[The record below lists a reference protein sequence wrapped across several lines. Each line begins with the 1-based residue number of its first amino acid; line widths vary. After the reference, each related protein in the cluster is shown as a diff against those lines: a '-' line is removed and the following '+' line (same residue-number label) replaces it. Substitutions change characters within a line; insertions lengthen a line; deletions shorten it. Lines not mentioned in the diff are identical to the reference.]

1 MEKSTMGLDIQGEI
15 DKVNGKD
22 LSYNE
27 FADNYLAKNR
37 PVLLTGLMEDWRAC
51 RDWVTADGLPNLEF
65 FSTHFAKSRVQVADC
80 GTREFS
86 DQKRVEMTVAEF
98 IDHWINKDGLTEG
111 SGESVLYLKDWHFVK
126 EFPDYVPYKTPLFF
140 CDDWLNLYLDHYHMH
155 KDPDTYQ
162 DSNNISCSDYRFVY
176 MGAKG
181 SWTPFHA
188 DVFRSYSWSANV
200 CGRKKW
206 FFLSPDQSH
215 LAFDRHVNE
224 LNLKTSVYDILDD
237 VNDAK
242 YPGFK
247 KAVWLTCTQEKGE
260 IIFVPSGWYHQ
271 VHNLEDTIS
280 INHNWFNGHNLSWVF
295 DLLLRD
301 YKEAKE
307 YIEDIRDISDDFEGL
322 CQRNLAAN
330 TGMNFVD
337 FFVFLLRFFLANL
350 VQVFHQQIDSKSSA
364 STPSELTQHFTFNSS
379 TIRKMAVKME
389 QSVDSLA
396 GYPGFTTNLR
406 ETLDDPEFLK
416 LCIDVGKTYGTIHDQ
431 KSSSSD
437 ASKYQINEIMDAASH
452 ILRTKGFVKFIDFAL
467 EKLSSKG

>member
-126 EFPDYVPYKTPLFF
+126 
-140 CDDWLNLYLDHYHMH
+140 
-155 KDPDTYQ
+155 
-162 DSNNISCSDYRFVY
+162 
-176 MGAKG
+176 
-181 SWTPFHA
+181 
-188 DVFRSYSWSANV
+188 
-200 CGRKKW
+200 
-206 FFLSPDQSH
+206 
-215 LAFDRHVNE
+215 
-224 LNLKTSVYDILDD
+224 
-237 VNDAK
+237 
-242 YPGFK
+242 
-247 KAVWLTCTQEKGE
+247 
-260 IIFVPSGWYHQ
+260 
-271 VHNLEDTIS
+271 EDTIS